1 MIALGRHIIAEL
13 YNCDLEKIDDV
24 SFVENCMLSAAEK
37 AGATV
42 INSTF
47 HHFSPFGVSGVI
59 VIQESHFSIHC
70 WPEYGYASIDIYT
83 CGETVDPWIAY
94 EYLKNEFN
102 ASHGSTMEIS
112 RGQSN
117 LLSTSNKFGSA
128 SVKNQKSNPTK
139 IKSTKN
145 IWFTERNENIA
156 LSLKH
161 SGERL
166 YNYKSNFQKIEIYQT
181 EAFGRILVLDGNIVC
196 AEEDEYVY
204 HEMIA
209 HVPVF
214 AQNEPKNIL
223 VIGGGDGGT
232 VRELLRHENIEQID
246 LVEIDEYVI
255 KAAREYLPALASS
268 LKNRRVNIKVED
280 GIDFVKNCRS
290 DVYDIVIVDSDD
302 PVGPGEGLF
311 TESFYKDIYRIL
323 KSDGIMITQSES
335 PRFNQQ
341 IFKDVFQWYSKI
353 FKRENVYCYLMYLP
367 SFPSGMWSFSYS
379 SKGNIDPFQNLHKE
393 KIRDFSAKNN
403 LKYYSFDI
411 HNSSFVLPKFVQDI
425 LRGTSNNSL

>member
-13 YNCDLEKIDDV
+13 YHCNVDKMDDV
-24 SFVENCMLSAAEK
+24 SLVERVMLDAAEV

-83 CGETVDPWIAY
+83 CGDTVDPWKAY
-94 EYLKNEFN
+94 EYLKNELD
-102 ASHGSTMEIS
+102 AEHGSTMELN

-117 LLSTSNKFGSA
+117 QLDLSKSKAHTIQPEKGAKKTS
-128 SVKNQKSNPTK
+128 K
-139 IKSTKN
+139 IHQTRDV
-145 IWFTERNENIA
+145 WFTERNDNIA
-156 LSLKH
+156 LSLKYH
-161 SGERL
+161 GERL
-166 YNYKSNFQKIEIYQT
+166 YQNSSKYQKIEIYDS
-181 EAFGRILVLDGNIVC
+181 EALGRILVLDGRIVC

-214 AQNEPKNIL
+214 AHQNPKRVL

-232 VRELLRHENIEQID
+232 VRELLRHSSIEQID
-246 LVEIDEYVI
+246 LVEIDECVI
-255 KAAREYLPALASS
+255 KAAQEYLPNMALS
-268 LKNRRVNIKVED
+268 LNHKDVAIKVED
-280 GIDFVKNCRS
+280 GISYVKSCESEKYN
-290 DVYDIVIVDSDD
+290 IIIVDSDD

-311 TESFYKDIYRIL
+311 TESFYMDIYRIL
-323 KSDGIMITQSES
+323 KSEGIMITQSES

-341 IFKDVFQWYSKI
+341 VFKQVYKSYNHIFGAD
-353 FKRENVYCYLMYLP
+353 NVHCYLMYLP
-367 SFPSGMWSFSYS
+367 SYPSGMWSFSFS
-379 SKGNIDPFQNLHKE
+379 SKGDVHPYNNMQKEEIDGFC
-393 KIRDFSAKNN
+393 IKNK
-403 LKYYSFDI
+403 LKYYSYEV
-411 HNSSFVLPKFVQDI
+411 HKASFVLPQFVKDI
-425 LRGTSNNSL
+425 IQ

>member
-1 MIALGRHIIAEL
+1 MIALGHHIIAEL

-24 SFVENCMLSAAEK
+24 SFVEKGMLAAAEK

-70 WPEYGYASIDIYT
+70 WPEYGYASLDIYT

-94 EYLKNEFN
+94 EYLKKEFK
-102 ASHGSTMEIS
+102 ASHGSTVELN
-112 RGQSN
+112 RGQSD
-117 LLSTSNKFGSA
+117 LLSTPKKNTSALIGNKKEPP
-128 SVKNQKSNPTK
+128 VK

-166 YNYKSNFQKIEIYQT
+166 YYYKSEYQKIEIYQT
-181 EAFGRILVLDGNIVC
+181 EAFGRILVLDGNIAC

-214 AQNEPKNIL
+214 AHNDPKNIL

-232 VRELLRHENIEQID
+232 VRELLRHENIAHID

-255 KAAREYLPALASS
+255 KAAQE
-268 LKNRRVNIKVED
+268 
-280 GIDFVKNCRS
+280 F
-290 DVYDIVIVDSDD
+290 
-302 PVGPGEGLF
+302 
-311 TESFYKDIYRIL
+311 
-323 KSDGIMITQSES
+323 IT
-335 PRFNQQ
+335 
-341 IFKDVFQWYSKI
+341 
-353 FKRENVYCYLMYLP
+353 
-367 SFPSGMWSFSYS
+367 YS
-379 SKGNIDPFQNLHKE
+379 SISTRS
-393 KIRDFSAKNN
+393 I
-403 LKYYSFDI
+403 
-411 HNSSFVLPKFVQDI
+411 
-425 LRGTSNNSL
+425 

>member
-1 MIALGRHIIAEL
+1 MRALGRHIIAEL
-13 YNCDLEKIDDV
+13 YNCNLEKIDDV
-24 SFVENCMLSAAEK
+24 LFVEKGMLAAADK

-94 EYLKNEFN
+94 EYLKKEFN
-102 ASHGSTMEIS
+102 ASHGSTMELS

-117 LLSTSNKFGSA
+117 LLSTPNTFGSA
-128 SVKNQKSNPTK
+128 SIKNKKSNPTK

-166 YNYKSNFQKIEIYQT
+166 YNYKSDFQKIEIYQT

-209 HVPVF
+209 HVPAF
-214 AQNEPKNIL
+214 AHHDPKRIL

-232 VRELLRHENIEQID
+232 VRELLRHKNIEHID

-255 KAAREYLPALASS
+255 KAAREFLPDLAFS
-268 LKNRRVNIKVED
+268 LNNKNVDVKVED
-280 GIDFVKNCRS
+280 GIDYVKSCNS
-290 DVYDIVIVDSDD
+290 ETYDIVIVDSDD

-311 TESFYKDIYRIL
+311 TESFYREIYRVL
-323 KSDGIMITQSES
+323 KTDGIMITQSES
-335 PRFNQQ
+335 PRFNRQ
-341 IFKDVFQWYSKI
+341 IFMDVFQCYKKI
-353 FKRENVYCYLMYLP
+353 FGEDNVYCYLMFLP
-367 SFPSGMWSFSYS
+367 SFPSGMWSFSFS
-379 SKGNIDPFQNLHKE
+379 SKGNIDPFQNLQKE
-393 KIRDFSAKNN
+393 KIRDFCAGNN
-403 LKYYSFDI
+403 SKYYSFDI
-411 HNSSFVLPKFVQDI
+411 HNSSFVLPRFVHDM
-425 LRGTSNNSL
+425 L

>member
-13 YNCDLEKIDDV
+13 YDCDLEKIDDV
-24 SFVENCMLSAAEK
+24 SFVEKGMLEAAEK

-70 WPEYGYASIDIYT
+70 WPEFGYASIDIYT

-94 EYLKNEFN
+94 EYLKSEFN
-102 ASHGSTMEIS
+102 ASHGSTMEIN
-112 RGQSN
+112 RGESN
-117 LLSTSNKFGSA
+117 LLISPKNSRTASEKKQTSKP
-128 SVKNQKSNPTK
+128 VE
-139 IKSTKN
+139 IKSARN

-166 YNYKSNFQKIEIYQT
+166 YYYKSDYQKIEIYQT
-181 EAFGRILVLDGNIVC
+181 EAFGRIMVLDGNIVC

-214 AQNEPKNIL
+214 AHHESNKIL

-232 VRELLRHENIEQID
+232 VRELLRHENIAHID

-255 KAAREYLPALASS
+255 KAAQKFLPDLALS
-268 LKNRRVNIKVED
+268 LNNSKVHIKVRD
-280 GIDFVKNCRS
+280 GVEFVNECKS
-290 DVYDIVIVDSDD
+290 EAYDIVIVDSDD

-311 TESFYKDIYRIL
+311 TEDFYRQIYRIL
-323 KSDGIMITQSES
+323 KVDGIMITQSES
-335 PRFNQQ
+335 PRFNRN
-341 IFKDVFQWYSKI
+341 IFKDVFRCYNKI
-353 FKRENVYCYLMYLP
+353 FGRAHVYCYLMYLP
-367 SFPSGMWSFSYS
+367 SYPSGMWSFSFS
-379 SKGNIDPFQNLHKE
+379 SKSKLDPFKNLQKD
-393 KIRDFSAKNN
+393 KISSFCNSNN
-403 LKYYSFDI
+403 LKYYSFDV
-411 HNSSFVLPKFVQDI
+411 HNASFVLPKFVQEM
-425 LRGTSNNSL
+425 LR

>member
-1 MIALGRHIIAEL
+1 MIALGHHIIAEL

-24 SFVENCMLSAAEK
+24 TFVEKGMLAAAEK

-47 HHFSPFGVSGVI
+47 HHFSPHGVSGVI
-59 VIQESHFSIHC
+59 VIQESHLSIHC
-70 WPEYGYASIDIYT
+70 WPEYGYVSLDIYT

-94 EYLKNEFN
+94 EYLKKEFK
-102 ASHGSTMEIS
+102 ASHGSTVELN
-112 RGQSN
+112 RGQSD
-117 LLSTSNKFGSA
+117 LLSTPKKNIPASIKNKKETP
-128 SVKNQKSNPTK
+128 VR

-166 YNYKSNFQKIEIYQT
+166 YLYKSEYQKIEIYQT

-214 AQNEPKNIL
+214 AHSDPKNIL
-223 VIGGGDGGT
+223 VIGGGDGAT
-232 VRELLRHENIEQID
+232 VRELLRHENITHID

-255 KAAREYLPALASS
+255 KTAQKFLPTLASS
-268 LKNRRVNIKVED
+268 LMNNKVDIKVED
-280 GIDFVKNCRS
+280 GVDFVKQCNS
-290 DVYDIVIVDSDD
+290 EVYDIVIIDSDD

-311 TESFYKDIYRIL
+311 TKNFYQDIYKIL
-323 KSDGIMITQSES
+323 KPDGIMITQSES
-335 PRFNQQ
+335 PRYNQH
-341 IFKDVFQWYSKI
+341 IFKDVFQCYNAI
-353 FKRENVYCYLMYLP
+353 FGRENVYCYLMYLP
-367 SFPSGMWSFSYS
+367 SFPSGMWSFSFS
-379 SKGNIDPFQNLHKE
+379 SKGSTSPFQNLHRE
-393 KIRDFSAKNN
+393 NIQDFCKTNK

-411 HNSSFVLPKFVQDI
+411 HHSSFVLPQFVLDI
-425 LRGTSNNSL
+425 LQ